1 MATVCAEDKR
11 PGSVASLERG
21 DIAHNDRVLAWR
33 ENGIWELE
41 LDPSAEL
48 ESIHVERCPPDVL
61 HFDIFEVLG
70 AVGVW
75 CPGFSR
81 CRMVHDL
88 SDSQPRHVGYEGL
101 HCWRAPG
108 VLPRTG

>member
-21 DIAHNDRVLAWR
+21 NIAHNDCVLPR
-33 ENGIWELE
+33 IEHDIWELE

-48 ESIHVERCPPDVL
+48 ESIHVERCPTDVL

-70 AVGVW
+70 AVGVA
-75 CPGFSR
+75 R
-81 CRMVHDL
+81 CGCGRVIHDFCNAKR
-88 SDSQPRHVGYEGL
+88 RHVGHISLYR
-101 HCWRAPG
+101 WRAPG
-108 VLPRTG
+108 VLPG

>member
-11 PGSVASLERG
+11 PGSVASLERR

-33 ENGIWELE
+33 ENDIWELE

-61 HFDIFEVLG
+61 HFDVLEVLG
-70 AVGVW
+70 AVRIACRW
-75 CPGFSR
+75 RS
-81 CRMVHDL
+81 RMVHDL
-88 SDSQPRHVGYEGL
+88 SDPQPRQVGYEGL
-101 HCWRAPG
+101 YRWRAPG
-108 VLPRTG
+108 VF

>member
-21 DIAHNDRVLAWR
+21 DITHNDGVLAWR

-70 AVGVW
+70 AVGVA
-75 CPGFSR
+75 R
-81 CRMVHDL
+81 CGCGRVIHDFCNAKR
-88 SDSQPRHVGYEGL
+88 RHLGYEGL
-101 HCWRAPG
+101 RCWRA
-108 VLPRTG
+108 